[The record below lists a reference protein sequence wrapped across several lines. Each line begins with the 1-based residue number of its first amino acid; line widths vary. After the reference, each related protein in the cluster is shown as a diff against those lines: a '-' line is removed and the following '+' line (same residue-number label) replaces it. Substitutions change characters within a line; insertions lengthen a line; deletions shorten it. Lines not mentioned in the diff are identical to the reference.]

1 MMKSKSVLCYGDSN
15 TWGFI
20 PGRFNPKTLYMER
33 YEIGIRWPSLMGK
46 ILGEKYY
53 VIEEGLNGRTTN
65 IEYPDL
71 EGRSGASYIIPC
83 LYSHS
88 PLDIVILQ
96 LGVNDLK
103 IIFNRG
109 IRDIRD
115 GIIEIVNLIQ
125 NSLYGPDMQSAP
137 EILLVAPPPLEH
149 EGYKDADNIS
159 IFSGAVEKSLEFNRY
174 FCEIAEIK
182 NCHYLNLADYVRYSH
197 VDGLH
202 LDHNGHKT
210 TAKVLS
216 EKIKKI
222 FDDN

>member
-1 MMKSKSVLCYGDSN
+1 MINILCFGDSN
-15 TWGFI
+15 TWGYD
-20 PGRFNPKTLYMER
+20 PETQTRFSKK
-33 YEIGIRWPSLMGK
+33 IRWTGVLQQL
-46 ILGEKYY
+46 LGTNFN

-65 IEYPDL
+65 IEFPDL

-115 GIIEIVNLIQ
+115 GIIEIINLIQ

-137 EILLVAPPPLEH
+137 QILLVAPPPLGH

-159 IFSGAVEKSLEFNRY
+159 IFSGAMEKSLEFNRY

-210 TAKVLS
+210 TAKVMS

-222 FDDN
+222 FEDN